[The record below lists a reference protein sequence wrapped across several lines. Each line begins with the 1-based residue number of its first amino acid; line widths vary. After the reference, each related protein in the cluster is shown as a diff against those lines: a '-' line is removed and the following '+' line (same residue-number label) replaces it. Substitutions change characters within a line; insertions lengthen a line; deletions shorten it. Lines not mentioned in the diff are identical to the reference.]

1 MLTHRTTTTFVHNH
15 RQAQPSFTCD
25 NNSMGTTTIPAAFVV
40 TTTTAASSSSLWMS
54 CRTNAKKEKIK
65 RNRDNMRKFKKSTGR
80 RGLSRRKLMKKALAS
95 KARQEEAEFISKCY
109 ITIPAAG
116 AEEEATLSK
125 KK

>member
-15 RQAQPSFTCD
+15 RQVQPSFTDLCD
-25 NNSMGTTTIPAAFVV
+25 NNSMGTTTIPAFVV
-40 TTTTAASSSSLWMS
+40 TTTTTSSSSLWMS

-80 RGLSRRKLMKKALAS
+80 RGSSRRKLMKKALAS